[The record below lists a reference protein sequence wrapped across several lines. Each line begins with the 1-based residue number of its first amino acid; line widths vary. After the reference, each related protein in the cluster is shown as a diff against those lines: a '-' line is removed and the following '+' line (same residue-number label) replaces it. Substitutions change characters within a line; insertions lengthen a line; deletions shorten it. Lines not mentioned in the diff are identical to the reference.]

1 MKVHLSSRPA
11 LAASQSGAALIIG
24 LILLLVMSLLG
35 IAAVRE
41 ITMEERMAGQTYD
54 RSLAFQAT
62 EATLRD
68 VEAKLDP
75 APTDPTGSS
84 CAVDTTSTLMLC
96 PPPTAGATPRWLDS
110 GFTSWT
116 ADNTV
121 GTGTLAV
128 TPEYFVEYL
137 GNSYPCDPADAS
149 NNLNC
154 RRYRITAR
162 SKDNTGGRASVMLQ
176 SIYAI

>member
-1 MKVHLSSRPA
+1 MKTHFNNLSKSA
-11 LAASQSGAALIIG
+11 GSQSGAALVVG

-75 APTDPTGSS
+75 APADPTA
-84 CAVDTTSTLMLC
+84 CAVDSTSTLMLC
-96 PPPTAGATPRWLDS
+96 PAPTAGATPRWLDS
-110 GFTSWT
+110 SFDKWT
-116 ADNTV
+116 AGNTV
-121 GTGTLAV
+121 GSGSLAV

-137 GNSYPCDPADAS
+137 GNSFPCDPADAT